1 MAEKKVYRDVLLK
14 PRARTALTQ
23 GVDQMANVLRVT
35 LGPQARAVVM
45 APIISTRPPEL
56 LTDSATIARRIIE
69 LPDPY
74 VNMGAM
80 LIRHMAWR
88 MREKVGNGAATA
100 AVIAQAL
107 LHEANYQA
115 AAGANVMMLK
125 RGIDRGLD
133 VAYEELKKLAR
144 PMDTPEQ
151 IEAMAIA
158 AAAGDVEVGRYVA
171 EMLEIIGVDGV
182 ILVDDH
188 AGRKTDREYVEGLQW
203 DSGYVSAYFCTDL
216 DRMEAVIEN
225 PVIVSTDVNVETVEQ
240 LLPIMEQV
248 MAKKEEQG
256 IGGFVLIANE
266 ISGPALAVM
275 VANTEKKTLPC
286 LGIKAPGA
294 GDRRVRILE
303 DVAVLTGGRMI
314 AEDAGD
320 KLEDATFADV
330 GRARR
335 VWANRDFFSIVGGR
349 GDASAIR
356 QRVAEIKKL
365 LPDADGDYER
375 EKMRERMGKLQGGVG
390 ILKVGAPSERER
402 EIKKQRGEEAV
413 AAARAAAEEGVVP
426 GGGGA
431 YLACLPAL
439 EALANELGGG
449 DTPDGKGEAL
459 GVRVLMRAMQ
469 APTEWI
475 VRNAARDPRPILA
488 RLRQSPPGSGFD
500 VVQDKIVDMTEAG
513 ILDPLKVVRTAL
525 ETGVSTGVMAL
536 TTDAL
541 VLTAKRDPAINP

>member
-1 MAEKKVYRDVLLK
+1 MADKVYRDVLLK
-14 PRARTALTQ
+14 PRARVALAR
-23 GVDQMANVLRVT
+23 GVDKMANVLRVT
-35 LGPQARAVVM
+35 LGPSARAVVM
-45 APIISTRPPEL
+45 APIISTRSPEL

-69 LPDPY
+69 FPDPY
-74 VNMGAM
+74 ENMGAM

-88 MREKVGNGAATA
+88 MREKTGSGAATA

-107 LHEANYQA
+107 LQEANYQT
-115 AAGANVMMLK
+115 AAGANVMMMK
-125 RGIDRGLD
+125 RGMEQGLE
-133 VAYEELKKLAR
+133 VAYEQLKSLAV

-151 IEAMAIA
+151 IEALAIA
-158 AAAGDVEVGRYVA
+158 AAGGDDEIGRYVA
-171 EMLEIIGVDGV
+171 EMLEIIGTDGV
-182 ILVDDH
+182 ILVEDH

-216 DRMEAVIEN
+216 DRMEAVVEN
-225 PVIVSTDVNVETVEQ
+225 PIILSTDCNVESVDQ
-240 LLPIMEQV
+240 ILPILEAIMERKDQ
-248 MAKKEEQG
+248 EN

-275 VANTEKKTLPC
+275 VANTEKKSLPC

-314 AEDAGD
+314 AEDAGEMVEQARYSD
-320 KLEDATFADV
+320 L

-335 VWANRDFFSIVGGR
+335 VWANRDFFSVVGGG
-349 GDASAIR
+349 GDRNAIR
-356 QRVAEIKKL
+356 QRVQEIKQL
-365 LPDADGDYER
+365 LPTADGDYER

-390 ILKVGAPSERER
+390 VLKVGAASARER
-402 EIKKQRGEEAV
+402 EIKKQHGEEAV

-426 GGGGA
+426 GGGA
-431 YLACLPAL
+431 SYLACMPAL
-439 EALANELGGG
+439 RELAASLSG
-449 DTPDGKGEAL
+449 DAAL
-459 GVRVLMRAMQ
+459 GVRVLMRAME

-475 VRNAARDPRPILA
+475 VRNAARDHKRILA
-488 RLRQSPPGSGFD
+488 SLREAPAGHGYD
-500 VVQDKIVDMTEAG
+500 VVGDRIVDMKEAG
-513 ILDPLKVVRTAL
+513 VLDPLKVVRIAL
-525 ETGVSTGVMAL
+525 ETGASAGIMAL

>member
-1 MAEKKVYRDVLLK
+1 MAEKKVYRDVLLR
-14 PRARTALTQ
+14 PGARTALAQ

-35 LGPQARAVVM
+35 LGPYARAVVM

-69 LPDPY
+69 LPNPY

-88 MREKVGNGAATA
+88 VREKVGNGSATA

-107 LHEANYQA
+107 LHEANYQT
-115 AAGANVMMLK
+115 AAGTNVMMLK

-133 VAYEELKKLAR
+133 VAYETLAGLAK
-144 PMDTPEQ
+144 PMETPEQ
-151 IEAMAIA
+151 IEAMAVA
-158 AAAGDVEVGRYVA
+158 AAAGDVEIGRYVA
-171 EMLEIIGVDGV
+171 EMLEIIGTDGV
-182 ILVDDH
+182 ILVEDSV
-188 AGRKTDREYVEGLQW
+188 GRKTDREYVEGLQW

-216 DRMEAVIEN
+216 DRMEAVVEN

-240 LLPIMEQV
+240 ILPIMEQV
-248 MAKKEEQG
+248 MAKKEELG

-303 DVAVLTGGRMI
+303 DVAILTGGRMI

-320 KLEDATFADV
+320 KMEEATFADI

-335 VWANRDFFSIVGGR
+335 VWANRDFFSIVGGQ
-349 GDASAIR
+349 GDQSAIR
-356 QRVAEIKKL
+356 QRINEIKLL
-365 LPDADGDYER
+365 LPGADGDYER

-402 EIKKQRGEEAV
+402 EIKKQRGEEAI

-426 GGGGA
+426 GGGAA

-439 EALANELGGG
+439 EALAVGLVANGSQE
-449 DTPDGKGEAL
+449 DKDEAL
-459 GVRVLMRAMQ
+459 GVRVLMGALQ

-475 VRNAARDPRPILA
+475 IRNAGVNPRPILA
-488 RLRQSPPGSGFD
+488 RLREAPPGHGYD
-500 VVQDKIVDMTEAG
+500 VVQGKIVDMTEAG
-513 ILDPLKVVRTAL
+513 ILDPLKVVKTAL
-525 ETGVSTGVMAL
+525 ETGASTGIMAL

-541 VLTAKRDPAINP
+541 VLTAKRDPAVNP

>member
-1 MAEKKVYRDVLLK
+1 MAEKVYRDVLLK
-14 PRARTALTQ
+14 PRARAAFAQ

-35 LGPQARAVVM
+35 LGPMARAVVM

-100 AVIAQAL
+100 TVIAQTL

-115 AAGANVMMLK
+115 EAGANVMMLK
-125 RGIDRGLD
+125 RGIERGLQ
-133 VAYEELKKLAR
+133 VAYEELKKQAK

-158 AAAGDVEVGRYVA
+158 AAAGDVEIGRYVA
-171 EMLEIIGVDGV
+171 EMLEIIGTDGV
-182 ILVDDH
+182 ILVEDH

-203 DSGYVSAYFCTDL
+203 DSGYVSAYFCTDF
-216 DRMEAVIEN
+216 DRMEAVVEN
-225 PVIVSTDVNVETVEQ
+225 PAILATDVNVETVEQ
-240 LLPIMEQV
+240 ILPIMEQV
-248 MAKKEEQG
+248 MEKKDELG

-266 ISGPALAVM
+266 ISGPALAVL
-275 VANTEKKTLPC
+275 VANNEKKTIQC

-303 DVAVLTGGRMI
+303 DVAILTGGRFI

-320 KLEDATFADV
+320 KMEEAKLADI

-335 VWANRDFFSIVGGR
+335 VWANRDFFSIIGGR
-349 GDASAIR
+349 GEPGAIR
-356 QRVAEIKKL
+356 QRVQEIKKL
-365 LPDADGDYER
+365 LPSADGDYER

-390 ILKVGAPSERER
+390 VLKVGAPSERER

-413 AAARAAAEEGVVP
+413 AASRAAAEEGVVP
-426 GGGGA
+426 GGGAA
-431 YLACLPAL
+431 YLACIPAL
-439 EALANELGGG
+439 EGLAETLRN
-449 DTPDGKGEAL
+449 DGSAEGRDQAL
-459 GVRVLMRAMQ
+459 GVRVLIRALE

-475 VRNAARDPRPILA
+475 VRNASGDAMAVLA
-488 RLRQSPPGSGFD
+488 RLREAPPGHAYD
-500 VVQDKIVDMTEAG
+500 VVTGSIRDMEEAG
-513 ILDPLKVVRTAL
+513 VLDPLKVVRTAL
-525 ETGVSTGVMAL
+525 ETGASTGIMAL

>member
-1 MAEKKVYRDVLLK
+1 MTDKVYRDVLLQ
-14 PRARTALTQ
+14 PRARVALTR

-35 LGPQARAVVM
+35 LGPMARAVIM
-45 APIISTRPPEL
+45 APIISTRAPEL
-56 LTDSATIARRIIE
+56 LTDAATIARRIIE
-69 LPDPY
+69 IPDPY
-74 VNMGAM
+74 ENMGAM

-100 AVIAQAL
+100 TVIAQRL

-115 AAGANVMMLK
+115 SAGANVMMLR
-125 RGIDRGLD
+125 RGVDQGLA
-133 VAYEELKKLAR
+133 VAYDELKKQAQ
-144 PMDTPEQ
+144 PMESPEQ
-151 IEAMAIA
+151 IEGLAIA
-158 AAAGDVEVGRYVA
+158 AAGDEEIGRYVA
-171 EMLEIIGVDGV
+171 EMLEIIGTDGV
-182 ILVDDH
+182 ILVEDH
-188 AGRKTDREYVEGLQW
+188 AGMRTDREYVEGLQW

-216 DRMEAVIEN
+216 DRMEAVVEN
-225 PVIVSTDVNVETVEQ
+225 PVIVSTDVNVETAQQ
-240 LLPIMEQV
+240 LLPIMEQI
-248 MAKKEEQG
+248 MANKERLG

-266 ISGPALAVM
+266 ITGPALAIM

-320 KLEDATFADV
+320 NLQSATFADA

-335 VWANRDFFSIVGGR
+335 VWANRDFFSIIGGA
-349 GDASAIR
+349 GDQNTIR
-356 QRVAEIKKL
+356 QRVQEIKKL
-365 LPDADGDYER
+365 LPTADGDYER
-375 EKMRERMGKLQGGVG
+375 EKMRERLGKLQGGVG
-390 ILKVGAPSERER
+390 ILKVGAASERER

-413 AAARAAAEEGVVP
+413 ASARAAAEEGVVP
-426 GGGGA
+426 GGGAA

-439 EALANELGGG
+439 EKLAQSLTG
-449 DTPDGKGEAL
+449 DAAL
-459 GVRVLMRAMQ
+459 GVRILMKAME

-475 VRNAARDPRPILA
+475 VRNAARDHKAILA
-488 RLRQSPPGSGFD
+488 KLRESPPGHGYD
-500 VVQDKIVDMTEAG
+500 AMQDRIVDMTQGG

-525 ETGVSTGVMAL
+525 ETGVSGGLMAL